1 MRASE
6 ILRNLADLIDRAEVK
21 QNNAKQAIQ
30 AVTPQQ
36 VPTHDQEPTLVAVK
50 VPNTDNTE
58 AGVFVPPL
66 QAKLEL
72 LKKSVNVDSIYD
84 QTGADEDLTGRGQ
97 DNEDELDRVK
107 KLSGVNVVAQDAAAD
122 DEPLDI

>member
-6 ILRNLADLIDRAEVK
+6 ILRNLADLIDRAEAK
-21 QNNAKQAIQ
+21 QSNAAQAIQ

-36 VPTHDQEPTLVAVK
+36 VPTQGQQPALVAVK
-50 VPNTDNTE
+50 VPNNDNTE

-66 QAKLEL
+66 QAKIEL
-72 LKKSVNVDSIYD
+72 LKKSVDVDSIYD
-84 QTGADEDLTGRGQ
+84 ETGADEDLTGHGQ
-97 DNEDELDRVK
+97 DNEDEVARVK
-107 KLSGVNVVAQDAAAD
+107 KLSGVNVVARDAAAD